1 MEDAAVDLEV
11 FAGHSHLGDA
21 VASEPSVS
29 ETSVSDE
36 ETSCTE
42 EDIEPQED
50 QEPDL
55 CNPSLS
61 QVQLTCRT
69 ELVEEEP
76 DSCKPSLTKLS

>member
-1 MEDAAVDLEV
+1 MDLEM

-36 ETSCTE
+36 ETSCAE

-50 QEPDL
+50 QEADL
-55 CNPSLS
+55 CNSSSS
-61 QVQLTCRT
+61 QAQLTCTT
-69 ELVEEEP
+69 ELLEE
-76 DSCKPSLTKLS
+76 